1 MQIIELLWPAFVL
14 AILLVY
20 IHTIFGVEIIK
31 RGVIFTDLAIGQ
43 VAAIGMA
50 LSVAFLDGAYQTLL
64 TLTFAV
70 SAAVIIAW
78 ATKNVKNVE
87 AFIGLL
93 YALGISS
100 IMLVLAKSAEGMEL
114 FSKLSA
120 ADILFTSSDE
130 LYKDAAIYIP
140 ISLVMFFLY
149 PKTKG
154 IVKELIFFIML
165 AFTVTSSVQSAGVL
179 VVFALLIA
187 PAYAGIVQ
195 KKFNPLYFAWIFGS
209 LAIIIALYGSYNLDL
224 PTGYSIIFVTVLFSL
239 LFVVFKSVCPW
250 HLVNYVGTCKKCR
263 RNGALFKTECGR
275 YPLHIE

>member
-20 IHTIFGVEIIK
+20 IHTIFGVEIIR

-50 LSVAFLDGAYQTLL
+50 LSVAFLDGKYQTAL

-70 SAAVIIAW
+70 SAAIIIAW

-140 ISLVMFFLY
+140 ISFVMFFLY

-165 AFTVTSSVQSAGVL
+165 ALTVTSSVQSAGVL

-187 PAYAGIVQ
+187 PAYAGIIQ

-239 LFVVFKSVCPW
+239 VFVVYK
-250 HLVNYVGTCKKCR
+250 NII
-263 RNGALFKTECGR
+263 GAVVK
-275 YPLHIE
+275 H

>member
-1 MQIIELLWPAFVL
+1 MQIIEIFWPAFTL

-20 IHTIFGVEIIK
+20 IHAIFGIEIIR

-43 VAAIGMA
+43 IAAIGMA

-64 TLTFAV
+64 VLSFAV
-70 SAAVIIAW
+70 FAALVIAW
-78 ATKNVKNVE
+78 ASKNLKNVE

-100 IMLVLAKSAEGMEL
+100 IMIILANSAEGLEI

-120 ADILFTSSDE
+120 ADILFTSKDE
-130 LYKDAAIYIP
+130 LYTSIAVYIP
-140 ISLVMFFLY
+140 ISLVMFFIY

-154 IVKELIFFIML
+154 FIKELLFFIML

-187 PAYAGIVQ
+187 PAYIGLVQ
-195 KKFNPLYFAWIFGS
+195 KKFHPLVVAWVSGIV
-209 LAIIIALYGSYNLDL
+209 AIITAIIGSYSFDL
-224 PTGYSIIFVTVLFSL
+224 PTGYSIVFVMVSISIV
-239 LFVVFKSVCPW
+239 FVVINERKV
-250 HLVNYVGTCKKCR
+250 V
-263 RNGALFKTECGR
+263 E
-275 YPLHIE
+275 E

>member
-1 MQIIELLWPAFVL
+1 MPIVELLWPAFVL

-43 VAAIGMA
+43 VAAVGMA
-50 LSVAFLDGAYQTLL
+50 LSVAFLEGAYQTPL
-64 TLTFAV
+64 TLLFAIF
-70 SAAVIIAW
+70 AAVTIAW
-78 ATKNVKNVE
+78 ATKRVQNVE

-120 ADILFTSSDE
+120 ADILFTSSDD
-130 LYKDAAIYIP
+130 LLRDFAIYIP
-140 ISLVMFFLY
+140 ISLVMFLLY

-154 IVKELIFFIML
+154 IIKELLFFIML
-165 AFTVTSSVQSAGVL
+165 ALTVTSSVQSAGVL

-187 PAYAGIVQ
+187 PAYAGVMQ
-195 KKFNPLYFAWIFGS
+195 SRVKPLYFAWGFGS
-209 LAIIIALYGSYNLDL
+209 VAIVTSLFASYNFDL
-224 PTGYSIIFVTVLFSL
+224 PTVYSIIFVTVFFSL
-239 LFVVFKSVCPW
+239 LFVIGVSLRQRV
-250 HLVNYVGTCKKCR
+250 
-263 RNGALFKTECGR
+263 
-275 YPLHIE
+275 